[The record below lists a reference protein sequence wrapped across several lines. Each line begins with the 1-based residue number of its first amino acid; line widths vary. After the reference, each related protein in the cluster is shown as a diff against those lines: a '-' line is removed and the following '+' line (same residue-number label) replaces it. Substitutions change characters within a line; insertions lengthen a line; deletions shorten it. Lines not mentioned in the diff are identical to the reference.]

1 MLDRVRIV
9 GQPVVV
15 LVACI
20 LALPA
25 HASAA
30 GGSPLHVDPASPVA
44 KAYALPLDGVRGGPS
59 GAGHSA
65 QRHGPQLFGAGIRR
79 SAMHRGSA
87 PIRRTHGTG
96 TPAAYTVLDPGSSS
110 GLAWMAIVV
119 VVVLAVGSAGALA
132 LRRRR

>member
-20 LALPA
+20 LAVPA

-44 KAYALPLDGVRGGPS
+44 KAYALPLDGVRGASS
-59 GAGHSA
+59 GGGHSA
-65 QRHGPQLFGAGIRR
+65 ERHGPQLFGAGIKR
-79 SAMHRGSA
+79 SAMHQREAPSRRIRGA
-87 PIRRTHGTG
+87 G